1 MQRNSAVKLNSQ
13 CKKDDFNRLNPE
25 KNSKLFWKSCESY
38 YSNKHL
44 FGESKIALSE
54 NGECLTEN
62 NKIGKTF
69 NSFFET
75 KLMSV
80 QDIKVQGIILI
91 SLNRPSILK
100 SRKNFN
106 LSKGFLPACFCV
118 CW

>member
-80 QDIKVQGIILI
+80 MIRFKE
-91 SLNRPSILK
+91 SYS
-100 SRKNFN
+100 
-106 LSKGFLPACFCV
+106 FL
-118 CW
+118 